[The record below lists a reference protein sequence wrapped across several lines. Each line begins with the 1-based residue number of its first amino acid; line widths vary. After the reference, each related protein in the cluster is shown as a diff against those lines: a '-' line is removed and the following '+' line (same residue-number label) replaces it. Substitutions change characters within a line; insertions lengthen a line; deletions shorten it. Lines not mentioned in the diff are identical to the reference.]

1 MFWTIFIGKINNS
14 VLSELMEGSVSE
26 LLLCS
31 TLYFPTDAHNIKK
44 RRVIKT
50 F

>member
-1 MFWTIFIGKINNS
+1 MNNS
-14 VLSELMEGSVSE
+14 VLSELTEGSVFE

-31 TLYFPTDAHNIKK
+31 ALYFPTDAHNIKK
-44 RRVIKT
+44 CRVIKT

>member
-1 MFWTIFIGKINNS
+1 MQDVQDWKS
-14 VLSELMEGSVSE
+14 LSEEVNLKSSKPF
-26 LLLCS
+26 LL
-31 TLYFPTDAHNIKK
+31 PTDAHNIKK